1 VRRARS
7 VILVLTAVAISAAA
21 PVSAQSLT
29 FSLFERYLESY
40 REQYGIPALSV
51 AVVQHGTIVWEA
63 GLGKQDLEAN
73 VNATPDT
80 PYFIGGLSQIFGSTL
95 VLQKCLDQNTLEL
108 SDRMTRWMPT
118 YADPSATVG
127 QLLSHQTAA
136 GAFSYDPGR
145 FTALTGVV
153 EQCAALAY
161 RHVLS
166 DVFASLAM
174 TRSVPGR
181 QIEGTAMPG
190 RVAFS
195 PGDLARYNGLVGQMA
210 RSYRLDKGRPVRSTV
225 PAAGADAATGVI
237 TTVRDLARFDK
248 ALSEFVLLTRPT
260 LTAAWTQAVGATSPL
275 PTGLGWFVQNYN
287 GEPLVWQFDLTRDAA
302 SSMVVKLP
310 ARDTT
315 LIVLANSDGLTAPFG
330 LSSGDATLSPFVRL
344 FLRFFAP

>member
-7 VILVLTAVAISAAA
+7 VILVLTALAISAAA

-40 REQYGIPALSV
+40 RDQYGIPGLSV
-51 AVVQHGTIVWEA
+51 AIVQHGTIVWEA

-73 VNATPDT
+73 INTTPDT
-80 PYFIGGLSQIFGSTL
+80 PYFIGGLSQILGSTL
-95 VLQKCLDQNTLEL
+95 VLQKCRDQNTLDL
-108 SDRMTRWMPT
+108 SDRVTRWTP

-127 QLLSHQTAA
+127 QLLSHQTTA
-136 GAFSYDPGR
+136 GTFSYDLGR
-145 FTALTGVV
+145 FAGVTGVV
-153 EQCAALAY
+153 EQCTALAY
-161 RHVLS
+161 RHLLGEL
-166 DVFASLAM
+166 FASLAM

-190 RVAFS
+190 RVTFS
-195 PGDLARYNGLVGQMA
+195 PEDIARFNGLVGQMA

-225 PAAGADAATGVI
+225 PAAAADAATGVI

-248 ALSEFVLLTRPT
+248 ALRDFVLLTPPT

-287 GEPLVWQFDLTRDAA
+287 GEPLIWQFDLTRDGA

-344 FLRFFAP
+344 FLRFFVP